1 MQAIREHS
9 ITMTAQAYDQLMK
22 RSDLWD
28 LFTRKDDYN
37 RDKAVEHRSL
47 YRLNGRGDVSVAP
60 VSRFLSEHGMRWEYP
75 EGRSFGVCLTHDIDD
90 IYPPGGHMLLSAAH
104 NLAYLDLPG
113 VSRQF
118 AWKFSGRRHS
128 PYRNFREIIRLEKEF
143 DGVSSFYFLGNGN
156 DIRRFRYDVED
167 LENDLGEIADQG
179 CEVGL
184 HGGYH
189 TYGNIEAMKEEKQ
202 RVERVLN
209 RTIRG
214 YRNHYLSFKVPDT
227 WNLLA
232 QAGFGYD
239 TTLGY
244 NDRPGFRNGMCH
256 PFRPF
261 SLVTGRPVDIAEI
274 PLTIMDE
281 SLFWGNRTFEEAWPV
296 ARRLVDDVAACGGVI
311 TLLWHNSVLASGFRR
326 SWTQMYRKIL
336 RYCRDKNAWITSG
349 ENIWQWGMKH
359 GYFDY

>member
-1 MQAIREHS
+1 M
-9 ITMTAQAYDQLMK
+9 ITMTAQAYDLLMR

-28 LFTRKDDYN
+28 LYTRKDDYG
-37 RDKAVEHRSL
+37 REKSVEHRSL
-47 YRLNGRGDVSVAP
+47 YRLNGRGDISIAP
-60 VSRFLSEHGMRWEYP
+60 VSRFLCEHGLRWEFP
-75 EGRSFGVCLTHDIDD
+75 EGHGFGVCLTHDIDD
-90 IYPPGGHMLLSAAH
+90 IYPPGMHMLRSAVHDAAH
-104 NLAYLDLPG
+104 LDFHG
-113 VSRQF
+113 ARRQF
-118 AWKFSGRRHS
+118 AWKLSGREHS
-128 PYRNFREIIRLEKEF
+128 PYRNFKEIIKMEQEY
-143 DGVSSFYFLGNGN
+143 GGQSSFYFLGNGN

-167 LENDLGEIADQG
+167 LESDLGQIVDRG

-189 TYGNIEAMKEEKQ
+189 TYGNLEAMKEEKR

-209 RTIRG
+209 RTIHG

-227 WNLLA
+227 WDLLSR
-232 QAGFGYD
+232 AGFGYD

-261 SLVTGRPVDIAEI
+261 SLATGRPVDIAEI

-281 SLFWGNRTFEEAWPV
+281 SLFWGGNTFEEAWPV

-311 TLLWHNSVLASGFRR
+311 TLLWHNNVFASGFRR
-326 SWTQMYRKIL
+326 PWTRMYRKIL
-336 RYCRDKNAWITSG
+336 RRCREKNAWITSG
-349 ENIWQWGMKH
+349 ENIWKWGMKH
-359 GYFDY
+359 GYFNY